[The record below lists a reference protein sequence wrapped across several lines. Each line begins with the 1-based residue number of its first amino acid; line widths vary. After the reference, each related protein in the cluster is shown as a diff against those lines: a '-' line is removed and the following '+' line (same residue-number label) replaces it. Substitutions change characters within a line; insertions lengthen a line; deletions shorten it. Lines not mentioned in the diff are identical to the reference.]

1 MQKIKLE
8 VNNIEYSQT
17 HSGSYVLTLA
27 ETNGVRNLPIVIG
40 SFEAQ
45 AIAVELEKM
54 VPNRP
59 LTHDLFKSSLNA
71 FKITVLEVMIH
82 QFKEGIFYAN
92 IVCEQ
97 ENQRVEIDAR
107 SSDAVAI
114 ALRFNAPIFTND
126 QVMDEVSNSHERTE
140 RMDLED
146 EFSNEE
152 DEDIAEEHS
161 FDSEALDTLEKQL
174 EQALENEDY
183 ELASKIR
190 DEINKRK
197 K

>member
-1 MQKIKLE
+1 MHKIKLE

-27 ETNGVRNLPIVIG
+27 ESNGIRNLPIVIG

-54 VPNRP
+54 TPNRP

-71 FKITVLEVMIH
+71 FKISVIEVMIH

-97 ENQRVEIDAR
+97 NNQRVEIDAR

-114 ALRFNAPIFTND
+114 ALRFKAPIYTND
-126 QVMDEVSNSHERTE
+126 QVMDEERLD
-140 RMDLED
+140 MDEDFQSEEED
-146 EFSNEE
+146 EFLDGEGL
-152 DEDIAEEHS
+152 
-161 FDSEALDTLEKQL
+161 DSEALDALEVQL
-174 EQALENEDY
+174 QQALENEDY